1 MCCVYVCVYK
11 HAKYIINIQHQ
22 VCHFRNQLFGD
33 DVGVEPLQYMRLRHE
48 IVVAGL
54 ESGEK
59 SFGCL
64 G

>member
-1 MCCVYVCVYK
+1 MVTLPLRASSLTVSFGTEIHLQTV
-11 HAKYIINIQHQ
+11 
-22 VCHFRNQLFGD
+22 LGD
-33 DVGVEPLQYMRLRHE
+33 DVGVEPLQYKRLRHG